1 MEEDNIKN
9 VSGEWL
15 LVETDNA
22 DTDTELHVNHERSLS
37 NSETNNNNFDNTI
50 KSDSHSFDMVE
61 SDTSMNSEVET
72 FDSDITNTTV
82 TRHSWHA
89 DETVKGDNVANSNS
103 IIDISSR
110 DVTLTADDVEL
121 SSILAHN
128 TPLQMRAVSSPALT
142 EGPLDEP
149 IVTSAQQQQLQQKRH
164 SNSNSSSNRK
174 ELDAKQQ
181 QIHSATSASV
191 LQKFKKTF
199 SHFHKSSGSSS
210 SGNSSIKTSVWIP
223 SVITDNGNGED
234 LLETK
239 HRFGPL
245 VWRTSKERKKT
256 KIHRRDKCNSGDS
269 GIQVELDNDEL
280 TVTTTNYVPDNMETS
295 SPSPRVVRS
304 GSTKSSNASPVP
316 SRAPIKVRT
325 SNKEE
330 EIATTTTLSM
340 RSLSQPTGL
349 DRISSS
355 RNNHHHHHH
364 NNNRTDDE
372 VCSDTD
378 SISSTTNETDSV
390 TPVRTNNKSS
400 EKEIDPEVVGEQPCY
415 AEVLYNFKPGGP
427 EELPLQKGDLVEVI
441 KKDTGP
447 WWWGQIKLDAVIAAS
462 VEGQAPYGW
471 FPKDFV
477 RILPNFVKPRTPRKQ
492 SQHISRKHHHH
503 HHHRRSKSQDPQ
515 AIHHMTESEDDD
527 SESELHVPNLV
538 NIVQNNGDDAKCTSQ
553 QTNEIMRQNAI
564 KELINAESV
573 YVNLLESLC
582 TGFIKTMRE
591 HTEIFTI
598 ESINTIF
605 SNIEKLWSF
614 QQTFLQSLKQSVPNN
629 RIGEVFLEYQ
639 SAFMVYST
647 YCNSY
652 PRALMELETYTGNKE
667 ALQLLE
673 NCRLSTN
680 LPELP
685 LSAHL
690 LAPIQRICRY
700 PLHLSELVKYTPNRR
715 EIILSMDYRN
725 MTKSEIETIDC
736 REIFEVALNAMKKV
750 TEMVNE
756 GKRHSEYLSRI
767 QARFENFQGPS
778 INVHSTRLFLQTDAI
793 RMTPNL
799 WNNTYTLFLFDRQL
813 IYCKKDLLKRTN
825 YIYKGRIFLDNCRI
839 LNLPDGKMFG
849 VTLKNALR
857 VYCDSRNKWFDFCFR
872 SNSSKL
878 RFLNTLSAERQ
889 FCGES
894 LFVSELAGMD
904 EDNFSDREYISDN
917 NDDNNSDML
926 QHLNHHHHHHR
937 NERPIDVETTSESNS
952 TNNDSSPSKPNSL
965 NSDTL
970 PKKSRKL
977 SKENVPNNYHQEFNS
992 NSLGRGR
999 RLGNWF
1005 RKSKSTNSTPSHSP
1019 THATGPI
1026 QPTMLLNSESSS
1038 SQSNSSLNLKQ
1049 SNSLPLGQITTNGKV
1064 KNGGGKDILTPSPLL
1079 S

>member
-1 MEEDNIKN
+1 MLKP
-9 VSGEWL
+9 
-15 LVETDNA
+15 
-22 DTDTELHVNHERSLS
+22 LS
-37 NSETNNNNFDNTI
+37 
-50 KSDSHSFDMVE
+50 
-61 SDTSMNSEVET
+61 
-72 FDSDITNTTV
+72 
-82 TRHSWHA
+82 
-89 DETVKGDNVANSNS
+89 
-103 IIDISSR
+103 
-110 DVTLTADDVEL
+110 
-121 SSILAHN
+121 
-128 TPLQMRAVSSPALT
+128 MRAVSSPALT

-149 IVTSAQQQQLQQKRH
+149 IVQVSQQQQHRH
-164 SNSNSSSNRK
+164 SSSNGHRK
-174 ELDAKQQ
+174 EIEAK
-181 QIHSATSASV
+181 SGTPSGSV

-199 SHFHKSSGSSS
+199 SHFSQHKN
-210 SGNSSIKTSVWIP
+210 SGNVNGSNTKTSLWVP
-223 SVITDNGNGED
+223 MMSDNGD
-234 LLETK
+234 DLETK

-269 GIQVELDNDEL
+269 GIQVELENDEL
-280 TVTTTNYVPDNMETS
+280 TVTTTSTANYVPMDNHNMEVTAS
-295 SPSPRVVRS
+295 TPSRVVRS

-316 SRAPIKVRT
+316 SRAPIKVRGNGGG
-325 SNKEE
+325 NKEE

-355 RNNHHHHHH
+355 PSHRHH
-364 NNNRTDDE
+364 RTTDE
-372 VCSDTD
+372 EAASDTD
-378 SISSTTNETDSV
+378 SISSTTNDTESSHT
-390 TPVRTNNKSS
+390 RTAG
-400 EKEIDPEVVGEQPCY
+400 EHGEQPCY

-447 WWWGQIKLDAVIAAS
+447 WWWGQIKLDAVVAAS
-462 VEGQAPYGW
+462 MPGGQQAPYGW

-477 RILPNFVKPRTPRKQ
+477 RILPNFVKPRTPNRHQ
-492 SQHISRKHHHH
+492 SRRHHHH
-503 HHHRRSKSQDPQ
+503 HNHHRRSRSQDPQ
-515 AIHHMTESEDDD
+515 AVHVTESEDDD
-527 SESELHVPNLV
+527 SETELQTNA
-538 NIVQNNGDDAKCTSQ
+538 GDEERTSQ
-553 QTNEIMRQNAI
+553 QTHEMMRTNAI
-564 KELINAESV
+564 KELINAETV

-582 TGFIKTMRE
+582 IGFIKNMRE
-591 HTEIFTI
+591 HPEIFSN

-605 SNIEKLWSF
+605 SNVEKLWSF
-614 QQTFLQSLKQSVPNN
+614 QQTFLQALKQSVPNN

-700 PLHLSELVKYTPNRR
+700 PLHLCELVKYTPSRR
-715 EIILSMDYRN
+715 EVILSMDYRN

-736 REIFEVALNAMKKV
+736 REIFEMALNAMKKV

-917 NDDNNSDML
+917 NEDVTDGY
-926 QHLNHHHHHHR
+926 HHR
-937 NERPIDVETTSESNS
+937 NERPVDVESTSESNDKGS
-952 TNNDSSPSKPNSL
+952 DSSPSKPNSL

-977 SKENVPNNYHQEFNS
+977 SKENVPVNYHQDYHS
-992 NSLGRGR
+992 NSLGRR
-999 RLGNWF
+999 RIGNWF

-1019 THATGPI
+1019 THATGPPVP
-1026 QPTMLLNSESSS
+1026 QLAQQTLLTSGDSS

-1049 SNSLPLGQITTNGKV
+1049 SNSLPLGQITNGKAV
-1064 KNGGGKDILTPSPLL
+1064 KNGGKEQTSPLM
-1079 S
+1079 SS